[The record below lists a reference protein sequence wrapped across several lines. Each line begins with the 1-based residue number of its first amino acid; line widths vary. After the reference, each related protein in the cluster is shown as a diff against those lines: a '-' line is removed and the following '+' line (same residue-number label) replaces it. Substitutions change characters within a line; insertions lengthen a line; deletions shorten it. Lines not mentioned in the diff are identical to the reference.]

1 MINREEDLVIKYR
14 DMSAHEDAEYNN
26 GAVFIAGIDE
36 AGRGPLAG
44 PVVAAA
50 CILNKDVRILGVDD
64 SKKLS
69 KKKREVLY
77 SEIIGKSLEWS
88 VCAVDNY
95 VIDDINIL
103 NATKEAMRRCVLALK
118 TKPDVLL
125 IDAVD
130 LEDTG
135 IRVVPLIKG
144 DAVSVSIAAAS
155 VIAKVTRDRIM
166 VEYSEIYPGYGFEKH
181 KGYGTKAH
189 YDAIAKYGRTP
200 IHRNTFLK

>member
-1 MINREEDLVIKYR
+1 
-14 DMSAHEDAEYNN
+14 
-26 GAVFIAGIDE
+26 
-36 AGRGPLAG
+36 LAG

-77 SEIIGKSLEWS
+77 SEIIEKALEWS

-130 LEDTG
+130 LKDTG